1 MSSRANK
8 RKITILVN
16 AQTLWQLRRRAAAS
30 GYREDELG
38 KVVDDLT
45 REWAMREKG
54 GGNSGN

>member
-8 RKITILVN
+8 RKIIIRVN

-54 GGNSGN
+54 AGKI

>member
-8 RKITILVN
+8 RKIIIRVN
-16 AQTLWQLRRRAAAS
+16 AQTLWQLRRRAAAR
-30 GYREDELG
+30 GYREGELG

-54 GGNSGN
+54 AGKI

>member
-16 AQTLWQLRRRAAAS
+16 TQTLWQIRRRAAAS

>member
-16 AQTLWQLRRRAAAS
+16 AQTLWQIRRRAAAS

-54 GGNSGN
+54 AGKI